1 MGHAFADEMLRSSTI
16 NRITHRTIGAAMRVH
31 RKVGPGLLESA
42 YQLCF
47 GWELNQTGL
56 RFVSQHAIPLV
67 YGNFRLERC
76 YRLDFLVEDLVVVEV
91 KALDR
96 LLPVHRAQM
105 LTYLRLTGCPVGLVL
120 SFCAPVLKDGIMRVA
135 NGEVDGEERDGIED
149 AEVIE
154 DADKIGD
161 DETQRR

>member
-1 MGHAFADEMLRSSTI
+1 MGHAFAGDMLHPSTI
-16 NRITHRTIGAAMRVH
+16 NRITHRTIGAGMRVH

-120 SFCAPVLKDGIMRVA
+120 NFVPAFLCDLLSLPPSPLSLL
-135 NGEVDGEERDGIED
+135 
-149 AEVIE
+149 
-154 DADKIGD
+154 
-161 DETQRR
+161 

>member
-1 MGHAFADEMLRSSTI
+1 MGHAFADAMPGRLPI

-47 GWELNQTGL
+47 GWELKQTGL
-56 RFVSQHAIPLV
+56 RFVSQHSIPLV
-67 YGNFRLERC
+67 YGDFRLERC

-120 SFCAPVLKDGIMRVA
+120 NFCAPVLKSGIMRVA
-135 NGEVDGEERDGIED
+135 NGEVDEEEQEGIDD
-149 AEVIE
+149 AE
-154 DADKIGD
+154 
-161 DETQRR
+161 R

>member
-1 MGHAFADEMLRSSTI
+1 MPPTL
-16 NRITHRTIGAAMRVH
+16 NRTTHRIIGAAMRVH

-47 GWELNQTGL
+47 DWELTQSGL
-56 RFVSQHAIPLV
+56 RFVKQHPIPLV

-76 YRLDFLVEDLVVVEV
+76 YRLDFLVEDLVVVEI

-120 SFCAPVLKDGIMRVA
+120 NFCAPVLKEGIMRVA
-135 NGEVDGEERDGIED
+135 NANLEAISDEEVTFRDD
-149 AEVIE
+149 AEIHRHADGPAEPGQAGVPSKVIV
-154 DADKIGD
+154 
-161 DETQRR
+161 